1 MLFVAAL
8 TLMAPLLR
16 ADCSLTTTGIIP
28 INDLGP
34 GSYNGFTAG
43 LYPAGSDAP
52 PVAHAAAALTIAT
65 DQIKP
70 LNASGNPDP
79 VNGRIV
85 MISIGMSNTTQEF
98 ATKGTQNFKLRAD
111 ADPAKN
117 PQLVLVDGAQGGQD
131 APAWI
136 NPNAATWTIVNQR
149 LAAAGVAPQQVQVAW
164 LKQALAGPNNYGAFP
179 AHAQALQADLEIIV
193 RNLKTKF
200 PNIKITYLS
209 PRTRAYTNTPT
220 ALNPEPFAYE
230 TGFAVKWT
238 VEDQITGAGNLNF
251 DPANG
256 AVVAPLILWG
266 PYIWADGLT
275 PRSDGFTWLCS
286 DLESDFTHPN
296 AGGGV
301 PKVASHLLAFF
312 KTDPTAA
319 PWFLKRTVTGQPP
332 KVTAGA
338 SVSSGPPPLS
348 VNFTASATDPDG
360 TIMAYQWTFDDGTF
374 SAAQN
379 PAKTFP
385 APGNYSV
392 HLTVTDDSGNTTL
405 RTLPISVAPA
415 QGSPTPTSTPT
426 PVSPTPTPASPT
438 PTPASPTPT
447 PVAPTPTPAS
457 PTPTPASPTPT
468 PATTPTPTPSG
479 PTPTPTATPNLAPA
493 AQAINL
499 STRMRVQTGDNVG
512 IGGFIIAGNA
522 PKHVVLRAMS
532 PNYEKFD
539 LLVDPV
545 LELHGPGGFATITND
560 NWRDDPAQAAALL
573 AADLAPFRDLEAA
586 IDATLNPGPYTAVIR
601 GKNNTSGVGLIE
613 VYDVSQVVPA
623 KLANI
628 STRAFVGTNSN
639 IVIAGFIL
647 GGNSGEDRIVV
658 RGIGPSLTALGVP
671 NALANPMLELR
682 DRNGS
687 LLVANNDWQDN
698 PAQAAELT
706 ASGLAPTH
714 QLESGIA
721 TTLAPGPYTA
731 LLVGLNNGT
740 GIGLIEVYDRGAP

>member
-8 TLMAPLLR
+8 VLRPALLR
-16 ADCSLTTTGIIP
+16 ADCSLTSTGTIP
-28 INDLGP
+28 LNDLGP
-34 GSYNGFTAG
+34 GSYQGFTAG
-43 LYPAGSDAP
+43 LYPAGFDTP
-52 PVAHAAAALTIAT
+52 PNAHAAAALTIAT

-70 LNASGNPDP
+70 LNASGDPDS

-117 PQLVLVDGAQGGQD
+117 PQLVIVDGAQGGQD

-136 NPNAATWTIVNQR
+136 NPNATTWSIVNQR

-209 PRTRAYTNTPT
+209 PRSRAYTNTPT

-238 VEDQITGAGNLNF
+238 IEDQITGAGNLNF
-251 DPANG
+251 DPAKG

-286 DLESDFTHPN
+286 DLESDFTHPS
-296 AGGGV
+296 ASGGV
-301 PKVASHLLAFF
+301 PKVGAHLLAFF

-332 KVTAGA
+332 QVTAGA

-360 TIMAYQWTFDDGTF
+360 TIVAYQWTFDDGTF
-374 SAAQN
+374 SIAQN

-392 HLTVTDDSGNTTL
+392 RLTVTDDSGNTTL
-405 RTLPISVAPA
+405 RALPISVAPA
-415 QGSPTPTSTPT
+415 QSSPTPTS
-426 PVSPTPTPASPT
+426 TPTPASPT

-447 PVAPTPTPAS
+447 PPSPTPTPPATPAPTPTP
-457 PTPTPASPTPT
+457 T
-468 PATTPTPTPSG
+468 TTPI
-479 PTPTPTATPNLAPA
+479 PTATPSSSPA
-493 AQAINL
+493 AQALNL
-499 STRMRVQTGDNVG
+499 SSRMRVQTGDNVG
-512 IGGFIIAGNA
+512 IGGFIITGNA
-522 PKHVVLRAMS
+522 PKHVVLRAIGAM
-532 PNYEKFD
+532 YVKFD
-539 LLVDPV
+539 RLYDPV
-545 LELHGPGGFATITND
+545 LELHGPGAFPTITND
-560 NWRDDPAQAAALL
+560 NWRDDPVQAAAIL
-573 AADLAPFRDLEAA
+573 ATGLAPYDDFGSA
-586 IDATLNPGPYTAVIR
+586 IDATLSPGLYTAVIR
-601 GKNNTSGVGLIE
+601 GKNNTSGIGVVE
-613 VYDVSQVVPA
+613 VYDLSQTVDS

-658 RGIGPSLTALGVP
+658 RGIGPSLAAAGVP
-671 NALANPMLELR
+671 NALANPTLELR
-682 DRNGS
+682 DLNGS
-687 LLVANNDWQDN
+687 LLIANNDWRDV
-698 PAQAAELT
+698 PAQAAEIS
-706 ASGLAPTH
+706 AAGLAPSSN
-714 QLESGIA
+714 LEAAIA
-721 TTLAPGPYTA
+721 ATLSPGPYTA
-731 LLVGLNNGT
+731 LMYGDTNSIGV
-740 GIGLIEVYDRGAP
+740 GLIEIYDRGTP